1 MLTSP
6 DRKSSYV
13 TALDGIRAIAIAAV
27 VIFHLGATWLP
38 GGFLGVDI
46 FFVLSGYLITWLLI
60 DVFERTGTINFRAFY
75 LGRVRRLVPAFL
87 FLVLGIAIGIGLW
100 APDTIERFLK
110 DLPWAMAGLT
120 NWWFIAEQQDYFE
133 AIGRPSLLQH
143 TWSLAIEAQ
152 FYVVWPAL
160 ILFIGRR
167 LHVVHVRVA
176 AIVGAV
182 ASWATLVWVGSS
194 ATSSGMSASHMY
206 FGTDTHSSGLFIGA
220 ALAVSWVPKNLHA
233 EVTKVGRWVINGV
246 GLWGLAVLAWA
257 LFNVSETTGD
267 FYTLGFLLAGL
278 GTAAVISSAVHPSSI
293 LRKPLSLPFMTWL
306 GTRSYGLYLWHW
318 VVIQVLRPGL
328 DIAIEGMQLV
338 VFQLL
343 LLGAITE
350 FSYQLIELP
359 VRRGQVQ
366 KWLRSIAQLPRRTK
380 RLAAVGVVA
389 SLMTPLVSATA
400 IDVRALEVSRA
411 EALAARSVVDVVIEP
426 DERLQQPV
434 AKAHRKMWVFGDSV
448 LLGAARG
455 FEQSFEIQ
463 KFDAEVGLQAH
474 ILIRKIRAYA
484 KGHHSEFDV
493 VFNIGVN
500 GTLKPEHLPKI
511 SKALIGT
518 ARIVV
523 INVVVP
529 RPWQDPNNQLI
540 AQWAAKHP
548 NVRVADWV
556 SCSDGHPEYFVRDG
570 VHLTPAGVKA
580 YVACVRDAYLS

>member
-1 MLTSP
+1 MHTSP

-13 TALDGIRAIAIAAV
+13 SALDGIRAIAIAAV
-27 VIFHLGATWLP
+27 VVFHLGATWLP

-87 FLVLGIAIGIGLW
+87 FMVLGIAIGVGLW

-110 DLPWAMAGLT
+110 DLPWALAGLT

-152 FYVVWPAL
+152 FYVIWPAV
-160 ILFIGRR
+160 ILFISRR
-167 LHVVHVRVA
+167 LHVAHVRAA
-176 AIVGAV
+176 AIAGAV
-182 ASWATLVWVGSS
+182 ASWATLVWVGSAA
-194 ATSSGMSASHMY
+194 ATSSMSASHMY

-220 ALAVSWVPKNLHA
+220 ALAVSWVPKNLHPA
-233 EVTKVGRWVINGV
+233 VTPSGRWIINGV
-246 GLWGLAVLAWA
+246 GFWGLAILTWA

-278 GTAAVISSAVHPSSI
+278 GTAAVIASVVHPSSI
-293 LRKPLSLPFMTWL
+293 LRKPFSLPMMSWL

-328 DIAIEGMQLV
+328 DIALEGMQLI

-350 FSYQLIELP
+350 ISYRLVELP
-359 VRRGQVQ
+359 VRQGRVQ
-366 KWLRSIAQLPRRTK
+366 KFLRSMRQMSTRMK
-380 RLAAVGVVA
+380 RVVAVGLSAAV
-389 SLMTPLVSATA
+389 MTPLVSAAA
-400 IDVRALEVSRA
+400 IDVRALDASRA
-411 EALAARSVVDVVIEP
+411 EAQAARAIVDVVIDP
-426 DERLQQPV
+426 SERMQIPV
-434 AKAHRKMWVFGDSV
+434 TKAHRKMWVFGDSV

-463 KFDAEVGLQAH
+463 KFDAEVGIQAH

-484 KGHHSEFDV
+484 KAHHGEFDV

-511 SKALIGT
+511 SKALLGT
-518 ARIVV
+518 ARVVV

-529 RPWQDPNNQLI
+529 RPWQDPNNELI

-548 NVRVADWV
+548 NVRVADWAA
-556 SCSDGHPEYFVRDG
+556 CSAGHPEFFVRDG

-580 YVACVRDAYLS
+580 YVACVREAYLS